1 MEKSN
6 RSIPVGGF
14 LLLNSPNSKGEK
26 CIYLRYYLGIYYKK
40 STDIWVKP
48 SDWDQKAQKV
58 LRTNRMAERL
68 NYMLLV
74 KKHEVDGAL
83 MDYEGKITSTVL
95 RAIMNGKDPN
105 EIQKETLPS
114 ETRDFVTYCLKVN
127 DLNYSKKAYG
137 YTTWY
142 NKKKSIEA
150 FEWYVK
156 YYLRREPVTLDDV
169 NLEIFD
175 QYIAYRMDVKK
186 NKSKEGINKTL
197 VPLYDALKYALKNG
211 LVEQKQVGVVVDNY
225 LQVRETEYNTR
236 LSEREDRV
244 RYLTP
249 EQLSKLYQYSLN
261 IKRERAREIMDM
273 FFFSYYACGMRMSD
287 ILTLEWNHIDLENK
301 VIRKPQFKTK
311 KYPEVPTPL
320 SNNAIEI
327 LERWKGYKRN
337 NRFVFDLLP
346 EDFDIDNQEKL
357 YMQRNSKDKTF
368 NRSLLTIGR
377 NAKMPFDITMHTARH
392 SFAVMAINSGI
403 SIYLVSKLMG
413 HTSIAAT
420 EKTYAEFLKSKVDK
434 DVQAIMS
441 MSLGA

>member
-1 MEKSN
+1 MEQFKN
-6 RSIPVGGF
+6 HIPCGSF
-14 LLLNSPNSKGEK
+14 ILLNSPNARGEK
-26 CIYLRYYLGIYYKK
+26 CIYLRYFLGGYIKK
-40 STDIWVKP
+40 SMDIWVKP

-58 LRTNRMAERL
+58 LRSHPLSVRL
-68 NYMLLV
+68 NFELATKRQAIDAKLIS
-74 KKHEVDGAL
+74 
-83 MDYEGKITSTVL
+83 YEGNLTSAAL
-95 RAIMNGKDPN
+95 KDIIMGGDG
-105 EIQKETLPS
+105 QLVS
-114 ETRDFVTYCLKVN
+114 EAKPKTTRDFVTYCLKVN

-441 MSLGA
+441 MSLGS